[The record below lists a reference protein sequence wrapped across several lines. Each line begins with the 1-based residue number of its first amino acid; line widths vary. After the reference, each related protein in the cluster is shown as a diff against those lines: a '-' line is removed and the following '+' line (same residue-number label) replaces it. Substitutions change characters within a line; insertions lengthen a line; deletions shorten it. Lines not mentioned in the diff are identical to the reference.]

1 MAERP
6 SCNLGFTAKLE
17 AKNEKTTI
25 CFFCFR
31 TDRSKFVFL
40 SEMLQRKRVKSIE
53 YQKSALVISHLR
65 IKKKHM
71 KEIGRSASKME
82 QQIR

>member
-1 MAERP
+1 MAERA
-6 SCNLGFTAKLE
+6 SYNIGFAAKLE
-17 AKNEKTTI
+17 AKSKKMAI

-40 SEMLQRKRVKSIE
+40 SEMLQRKRVKSTE
-53 YQKSALVISHLR
+53 YQKCALIISDLR

-71 KEIGRSASKME
+71 KEIRKSASKME